1 MSEKKETT
9 VKSYRKMLNQNTK
22 KSPWIKFAIFLTVM
36 ERWEW
41 IILATRMAQFLY
53 FISIL

>member
-1 MSEKKETT
+1 MLENKETT

-22 KSPWIKFAIFLTVM
+22 NSPWIKFAIFLTVM

-41 IILATRMAQFLY
+41 IILAARMAQFLY